1 MVAGML
7 VLPEGLV
14 EGWVEVGAG
23 HITRVEAGAPPA
35 DARQVAVVSP
45 GFVDV
50 HVHGGGGADLQAAA
64 PESVARVVALH
75 RRYGT
80 TTLLASLV
88 TGDLDA
94 LERSVSA
101 LAEQVGDGVFA
112 GIHLEG
118 PFLAGARC
126 GAHDPSLVR
135 PPATEDV
142 VRLLRAGRGTVRIV
156 TLAPE
161 LEGGLRA
168 VRTLVDAGVVAAV
181 GHTDATYALTRRAVD
196 AGVRVAT
203 HLFNAMPPLHHRDP
217 GPALALLEDERVTVE
232 MIADGV
238 HVHPALLAHVFAAT
252 AGPGGHRSRVA
263 LVTDAM
269 AAAGVG
275 DGRYRLG
282 GADVDV
288 HGGVARLRGSGVIA
302 GSTLTMDAAVRS
314 AVRAGVDRLAALRS
328 ATLRPARALGLDD
341 RAGVLAVGRRADL
354 VLLDDHL
361 RVLDTWVAGR
371 TVGP

>member
-1 MVAGML
+1 MVAGTL

-14 EGWVEVGAG
+14 DGWVEVGGG
-23 HITRVEAGAPPA
+23 HITRVEAGAAPTG
-35 DARQVAVVSP
+35 ARQVAVLSP

-50 HVHGGGGADLQAAA
+50 HVHGGGGADLQAAE
-64 PESVARVVALH
+64 PGSVARVVAEH

-80 TTLLASLV
+80 TTLLASLM
-88 TGDLDA
+88 TGDLRG

-101 LAEQVGDGVFA
+101 LAEHVADGTVA

-126 GAHDPSLVR
+126 GAHDPGLVR

-142 VRLLRAGRGTVRIV
+142 VRLLRAGRGTIRMV

-161 LEGGLRA
+161 LGGGLRA

-217 GPALALLEDERVTVE
+217 GPVLALLEDERVTVE

-252 AGPGGHRSRVA
+252 AGAGGHRSRVA

-288 HGGVARLRGSGVIA
+288 HGGVARIRGSGIIA

-328 ATLRPARALGLDD
+328 ATVRPARAVGLDD
-341 RAGVLAVGRRADL
+341 VAGVLAVGRRADL

-361 RVLDTWVAGR
+361 RVVDTWVAGR